1 MLVLAAGYLVTYLLL
16 PWWFSLEAPACLR
29 NNYCGKSIL
38 VIGGLF
44 FSLPVILLSAL
55 WQGKDSLLFLTAYLF
70 LLLLGLFDDWAGSKK
85 YSGLKG
91 HLLALWQD
99 RQLTTG
105 SLKALG
111 GGALALWLSYLLDGF
126 GVEMLL
132 DALIFALMVNFFN
145 LLDLRPGR
153 AGKVFIIGSLA
164 LLLFIKVRSF
174 YLNLV
179 LGSFLA
185 YFPEDLKGRAMLGDT
200 GSNVL
205 GGVIGFSLITAA
217 GIYLKLFTLT
227 FLLLV
232 HIYSEY
238 RSLSVLIEGTV
249 WLKLIDDW
257 GRK

>member
-1 MLVLAAGYLVTYLLL
+1 MLVLLTGYIFTYLLL
-16 PWWFSLEAPACLR
+16 PWWFSLEAPDCLR
-29 NNYCGKSIL
+29 KNYCKKYVP

-44 FSLPVILLSAL
+44 FSLPVIFLSAL
-55 WQGKDSLLFLTAYLF
+55 YKGKDSLLFLTVYLF
-70 LLLLGLFDDWAGSKK
+70 LLFLGLFDDWAGSKK

-91 HLLALWQD
+91 HLRALYQEK
-99 RQLTTG
+99 QLTSG

-111 GGALALWLSYLLDGF
+111 GGILALWLSYLLDGF
-126 GVEMLL
+126 RAEMLL

-153 AGKVFIIGSLA
+153 AGKVFIMSCLA
-164 LLLFIKVRSF
+164 LLFLDKAHSF

-185 YFPEDLKGRAMLGDT
+185 YFPVDLKGRAMLGDT

-205 GGVIGFSLITAA
+205 GGVIGFSLITTT
-217 GIYLKLFTLT
+217 GIYLKLFVLA

-238 RSLSVLIEGTV
+238 RSLSTLIEETV